1 MDNSKNYGYNKKENG
16 EKTMFNVKI
25 SMFSSTRELENKIDE
40 MHDKVLEC
48 ALYFKEAFEVFIKE
62 KRSTNYRRVSKKIK
76 TIESKADELRRDI
89 ESSLYAQN
97 LIPDLRADVL
107 QLVENIDK
115 VINEFDE
122 VAHKFYIEQP
132 DIPEQF
138 VEAFR
143 LLVNQASDC
152 AENMAIASRAFF
164 RDFATVRDY
173 SRKVYF
179 LEHESDKTAAHLKT
193 HLFDSD
199 MELAHKIQLNYLIE
213 EVADIADKAEDCV
226 DALLIF
232 TIKRDI

>member
-1 MDNSKNYGYNKKENG
+1 
-16 EKTMFNVKI
+16 MFNVKI
-25 SMFSSTRELENKIDE
+25 SLFSGTRELERKIDE
-40 MHDKVLEC
+40 MHDKVIES
-48 ALYFKEAFEVFIKE
+48 AMYFKEAFEIYMRE
-62 KRSTNYRRVSKKIK
+62 KRSSAYRRASKKIK
-76 TIESKADELRRDI
+76 TIESQADDLRREI

-107 QLVENIDK
+107 QMVENIDK

-132 DIPEQF
+132 DIPE
-138 VEAFR
+138 EYGDAFSI
-143 LLVNQASDC
+143 LVRQVSDC

-179 LEHESDKTAAHLKT
+179 LEHESDKTWAKLKQNV
-193 HLFDSD
+193 FDSD
-199 MELAHKIQLNYLIE
+199 MELAHKIQLSMLIG
-213 EVADIADKAEDCV
+213 EVADVADKAEDCI
-226 DALLIF
+226 DAVLIF

>member
-1 MDNSKNYGYNKKENG
+1 
-16 EKTMFNVKI
+16 MFNVKI
-25 SMFSSTRELENKIDE
+25 SLFSGTRELEHKIDL
-40 MHDKVLEC
+40 MHDKVIES
-48 ALYFKEAFEVFIKE
+48 AMYFKEAFAIFLKE
-62 KRSTNYRRVSKKIK
+62 KRSTSYRRASKKIK
-76 TIESKADELRRDI
+76 NIESQADDLRREI

-132 DIPEQF
+132 DIPLQYQEDF
-138 VEAFR
+138 KV
-143 LLVNQASDC
+143 LVHQVSDC

-173 SRKVYF
+173 SQKVYF
-179 LEHESDKTAAHLKT
+179 LEHESDKTWAKLKQNV
-193 HLFDSD
+193 FDSD
-199 MELAHKIQLNYLIE
+199 MELAHKIQLNMLIGD
-213 EVADIADKAEDCV
+213 VADVADKAEDCI

>member
-1 MDNSKNYGYNKKENG
+1 M
-16 EKTMFNVKI
+16 KI
-25 SMFSSTRELENKIDE
+25 SLFSSTRELENKIDE
-40 MHDKVLEC
+40 MHDKVIES
-48 ALYFKEAFEVFIKE
+48 ALYFKEAFEIYIKE
-62 KRSTNYRRVSKKIK
+62 KRSANYRRASKKIK
-76 TIESKADELRRDI
+76 DIEAKADDLRREI

-107 QLVENIDK
+107 QMIENIDK

-132 DIPEQF
+132 DIPIQYQDS
-138 VEAFR
+138 FR
-143 LLVNQASDC
+143 ILVKQVSEC

-179 LEHESDKTAAHLKT
+179 LEHESDKTWGKLKQNV
-193 HLFDSD
+193 FDSD
-199 MELAHKIQLNYLIE
+199 MELAHKIQLSNLIG
-213 EVADIADKAEDCV
+213 EVADVADKAEDCI
-226 DALLIF
+226 DAVLIF

>member
-1 MDNSKNYGYNKKENG
+1 
-16 EKTMFNVKI
+16 MFNMKI
-25 SMFSSTRELENKIDE
+25 SLFSSTRELENKIDE
-40 MHDKVLEC
+40 MHDKVIES
-48 ALYFKEAFEVFIKE
+48 ALYFKEAFEIYIKE
-62 KRSTNYRRVSKKIK
+62 KRSANYRRASKKIK
-76 TIESKADELRRDI
+76 DIEAKADDLRREI

-107 QLVENIDK
+107 QMIENIDK

-132 DIPEQF
+132 DIPIQYQDS
-138 VEAFR
+138 FR
-143 LLVNQASDC
+143 ILVKQVSEC

-179 LEHESDKTAAHLKT
+179 LEHESDKTWGKLKQNV
-193 HLFDSD
+193 FDSD
-199 MELAHKIQLNYLIE
+199 MELAHKIQLSNLIG
-213 EVADIADKAEDCV
+213 EVADVADKAEDCI
-226 DALLIF
+226 DAVLIF